1 MSSPGLYNPNSTHS
15 MTPSPSPPAP
25 EAENDTTFGRTLQDD
40 ERTVRSEEGVV
51 AKTGDGEKGDPFLVK
66 FEEGDKE
73 NPMVCTYSVSLVHR
87 LRVSHSVLSGYVC
100 FTFRLGLLGTDG
112 I

>member
-1 MSSPGLYNPNSTHS
+1 MSNSGPFNPSSTHS
-15 MTPSPSPPAP
+15 MTPSPSPLAP
-25 EAENDTTFGRTLQDD
+25 EVVNDTTVGRTLQDD
-40 ERTVRSEEGVV
+40 ERTVHSEEGVV

-73 NPMVCTYSVSLVHR
+73 NPMVRTYPVSVVHQVR
-87 LRVSHSVLSGYVC
+87 RSELCH
-100 FTFRLGLLGTDG
+100 

>member
-1 MSSPGLYNPNSTHS
+1 
-15 MTPSPSPPAP
+15 MTPSPSPLAP
-25 EAENDTTFGRTLQDD
+25 EVVSDTTFGRTLQDD

-73 NPMVCTYSVSLVHR
+73 NPMVRTYPVSAVHQTR
-87 LRVSHSVLSGYVC
+87 RSELCHV
-100 FTFRLGLLGTDG
+100 
-112 I
+112 

>member
-1 MSSPGLYNPNSTHS
+1 MSNFGPYNPSSTHS

-25 EAENDTTFGRTLQDD
+25 ENDTTVGRTLQDD
-40 ERTVRSEEGVV
+40 ERTVHSEEGVV

-73 NPMVCTYSVSLVHR
+73 NPMVCAYSVSLVHR
-87 LRVSHSVLSGYVC
+87 MQISDSGLFGDVC
-100 FTFRLGLLGTDG
+100 FMFRLGLLGTDG